1 MVTPAGEQH
10 PSRPNR
16 YSGAMLS
23 PLERFYAV
31 IPAGPDVLAD
41 LRRPHHRPERTAAAA
56 AAAAEATTAA
66 AAADDG

>member
-1 MVTPAGEQH
+1 MDHIKTHYFTSH
-10 PSRPNR
+10 PTLN
-16 YSGAMLS
+16 L
-23 PLERFYAV
+23 YAV